1 MEMGCCGRFWVDD
14 LGADKASVLGGSRQS
29 NIPAASGNLMTQLR
43 DWTSNDPQLTT
54 VPEDGRDRGAIR
66 ETGNLKER
74 GEDCRQ

>member
-1 MEMGCCGRFWVDD
+1 
-14 LGADKASVLGGSRQS
+14 
-29 NIPAASGNLMTQLR
+29 MTQLR